1 MNKTNPTIA
10 LVAGEV
16 SGDIL
21 GAGLIRQLKAH
32 YPNARFIG
40 IAGPRMLT
48 EGCETLVDIEEL
60 SVMGLAEILK
70 FAKMSFKPCCKKNL
84 MFTSALMRLILIWM

>member
-32 YPNARFIG
+32 Y
-40 IAGPRMLT
+40 
-48 EGCETLVDIEEL
+48 
-60 SVMGLAEILK
+60 
-70 FAKMSFKPCCKKNL
+70 
-84 MFTSALMRLILIWM
+84 LMRALLALQAQECWLKVVRRLLIWKSFQSWAWLKY